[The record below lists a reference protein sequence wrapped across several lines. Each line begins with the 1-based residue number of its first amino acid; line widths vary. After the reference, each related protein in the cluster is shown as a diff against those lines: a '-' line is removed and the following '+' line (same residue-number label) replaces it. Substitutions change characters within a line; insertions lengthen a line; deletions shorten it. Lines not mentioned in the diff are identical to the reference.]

1 MFFQA
6 LRFVVICILIIV
18 SFTSDYSC
26 YAQTKTAQ
34 CPVLITSCGQSP
46 GALKVKVFMLSEKKK
61 FLFDMLADVNV
72 FKNEKFKTAMIITG
86 ASNEGMDAAGVSAN
100 DELSRIADFIKQA
113 KKENVMIIAA
123 HLEGK
128 AKRSYTGKTEEDF
141 NERIIDLVYPK
152 SDMIIIR
159 VDGNEDQRFSKIA
172 SAHNIPLVQFEKNLM
187 LSGVLKEIFND

>member
-1 MFFQA
+1 MFFKA

-18 SFTSDYSC
+18 SFTPDYSC